1 MVSNRLDLEL
11 QALHVVGAE
20 GDELVMRFILDPISQ
35 LLVDRLNIHVLLA
48 LGFTADVAVK
58 IV

>member
-1 MVSNRLDLEL
+1 MSYDWYPHTLAHSSKGHLPL
-11 QALHVVGAE
+11 W
-20 GDELVMRFILDPISQ
+20 FILDPVSQ